1 MSSGS
6 ANSLRRTLQT
16 SWVAQAVVLMAAF
29 LTIEGVR
36 SYAQAGTFADV
47 GVVTPAIV
55 TIAVLL
61 VGRFTARRSNNA
73 EAD

>member
-6 ANSLRRTLQT
+6 ADWLRRALQT
-16 SWVAQAVVLMAAF
+16 SWVVQAAVLMAAF

-47 GVVTPAIV
+47 GVVTPAIA

-61 VGRFTARRSNNA
+61 IGRFTVRRSNNA